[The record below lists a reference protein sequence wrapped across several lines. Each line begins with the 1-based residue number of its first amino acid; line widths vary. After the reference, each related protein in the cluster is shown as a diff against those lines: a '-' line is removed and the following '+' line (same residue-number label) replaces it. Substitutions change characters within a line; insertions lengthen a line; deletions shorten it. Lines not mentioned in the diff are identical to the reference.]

1 LEPVFNGGFTFG
13 KQVCEDEIW
22 ISCVGQHGWA
32 FPLMNVTQTDHRIQ
46 MMGTRT
52 AKNKPEYKKIP
63 HLPTHSNYPTGI
75 SLNGIQLALLLGI
88 VLA

>member
-1 LEPVFNGGFTFG
+1 
-13 KQVCEDEIW
+13 
-22 ISCVGQHGWA
+22 
-32 FPLMNVTQTDHRIQ
+32 MNVTQTDHRIQ